1 MGWTTFA
8 SRGRA
13 TVDILKDEINGENEH
28 GKWEWLDHAQRGN
41 VVYAVV
47 RKTPKGESSDT
58 TYACEADG
66 SYRFIL
72 VVLTSRKGEPGYDFG
87 YKDITETM
95 GPVEKDCPERLL
107 QLASAFRDDYQGYGR
122 AWRESCRQKRRAE
135 AGVTSKRPKPG
146 DTFRTLRPVSFRDG
160 TTHSEFT
167 CVMVQGRGRKRTA
180 YAAKGS
186 GLFYSFR
193 PETFGFEIVSW
204 RSNGEGRP

>member
-13 TVDILKDEINGENEH
+13 TVDILKHEINGENEH
-28 GKWEWLDHAQRGN
+28 GKWEWLDHAQRGS

-47 RKTPKGESSDT
+47 RKTPKGQSSDT
-58 TYACEADG
+58 TYVHDDDG

-72 VVLTSRKGEPGYDFG
+72 VVQTSRNGEHGYDFG
-87 YKDITETM
+87 YKDMSECM

-107 QLASAFRDDYQGYGR
+107 QLASAFRNDYQGYAR
-122 AWRESCRQKRRAE
+122 AWREACREKRRAS
-135 AGVTSKRPKPG
+135 ADITSKRPKPG
-146 DTFRTLRPVSFRDG
+146 DTFRTLKPVSFRDG

-193 PETFGFEIVSW
+193 PETFGFEIVSA
-204 RSNGEGRP
+204 RCGEDGQ

>member
-1 MGWTTFA
+1 MGWTSFA

-13 TVDILKDEINGENEH
+13 TVDILRHEINGENEH
-28 GKWEWLDHAQRGN
+28 GTWEWLDHAQRGS

-47 RKTPKGESSDT
+47 KKTPKGISSDT
-58 TYACEADG
+58 TYVHECDG
-66 SYRFIL
+66 SFRFI
-72 VVLTSRKGEPGYDFG
+72 VVFLTSRKGEPGYDFA

-107 QLASAFRDDYQGYGR
+107 QLASPFRDSYQGHAR
-122 AWRESCRQKRRAE
+122 AWREACRAKRTAD
-135 AGVTSKRPKPG
+135 AGTKAQRPKPG
-146 DTFRTLRPVSFRDG
+146 DSFRTLRPVSFRDG

-193 PETFGFEIVSW
+193 PETFGFEILSR